1 MVNSLPCYEVSIFKL
16 MTESKIY
23 QIQVLRLPC
32 RYAFYMFSHATQ
44 TICGRRT
51 SYRGTFYNS
60 APSHSHMADISG
72 VSSNL
77 VKLLQN

>member
-1 MVNSLPCYEVSIFKL
+1 
-16 MTESKIY
+16 
-23 QIQVLRLPC
+23 
-32 RYAFYMFSHATQ
+32 MFSPATQ

-60 APSHSHMADISG
+60 APSQSHIADTSG
-72 VSSNL
+72 ISNL

>member
-1 MVNSLPCYEVSIFKL
+1 MANSLPCYDVSIFKIID
-16 MTESKIY
+16 ESKIY
-23 QIQVLRLPC
+23 QIQVLCLPC
-32 RYAFYMFSHATQ
+32 RYAFYMFSPATQ

-60 APSHSHMADISG
+60 APSHSHMADTSG
-72 VSSNL
+72 ISNL